1 MDMKNGLP
9 RTKRITYTAIVIA
22 LAVSLRLVKYALF
35 GPVQFVNFP
44 GIFTIVGG
52 VLFGPSVGIAVGFA
66 SYVFSDIMIGL
77 PGPWTVVNAVL
88 MASLGLISG
97 LIWGRNGYGKVT
109 KIGLGIG
116 TFVMMLAFDIVSS
129 GILLVMVLGG
139 NWLYAFTIGLIG
151 LFVPS
156 PVSGG
161 FMFAVGPITEAT
173 TTILVVT
180 IVSILIKSKTGI
192 GRGNY
197 VEG

>member
-1 MDMKNGLP
+1 MMRMKVGLS
-9 RTKRITYTAIVIA
+9 RTKKITYTAIVIA
-22 LAVSLRLVKYALF
+22 LAVSLRLVKVALF

-52 VLFGPSVGIAVGFA
+52 ILFGPSVGIAVGFA
-66 SYVFSDIMIGL
+66 SYLFSDIMIGL

-116 TFVMMLAFDIVSS
+116 TFVMMLAFDIISS

-161 FMFAVGPITEAT
+161 FMIGVGPITEVT

-180 IVSILIKSKTGI
+180 IVNILIRNRGVTSKQ
-192 GRGNY
+192 
-197 VEG
+197 V

>member
-1 MDMKNGLP
+1 MNMKSGLP
-9 RTKRITYTAIVIA
+9 RTKKITYTAILIA
-22 LAVSLRLVKYALF
+22 LAVSLRLVKVALF

-52 VLFGPSVGIAVGFA
+52 ILFGPSVGIAVGFA
-66 SYVFSDIMIGL
+66 SYLFSDIMIGL

-88 MASLGLISG
+88 MASFGLISG
-97 LIWGRNGYGKVT
+97 LIWGRNGYRKVT

-116 TFVMMLAFDIVSS
+116 TFVMMFAFDIISS

-139 NWLYAFTIGLIG
+139 NWLNAFAIGLIG
-151 LFVPS
+151 LFLPS

-161 FMFAVGPITEAT
+161 FMIGVGPITEVT

-180 IVSILIKSKTGI
+180 IVNILIRN
-192 GRGNY
+192 RG
-197 VEG
+197 VTVKQG

>member
-1 MDMKNGLP
+1 MNMKGGLP
-9 RTKRITYTAIVIA
+9 RTKKITYTAIIIA
-22 LAVSLRLVKYALF
+22 LAVSLRLVKVALF

-52 VLFGPSVGIAVGFA
+52 TLFGPSVGIAVGFA
-66 SYVFSDIMIGL
+66 SYLFSDIMIGL

-116 TFVMMLAFDIVSS
+116 TFVMMLAFDIISS

-161 FMFAVGPITEAT
+161 FMIGVGPITEVT

-180 IVSILIKSKTGI
+180 IVNILIRN
-192 GRGNY
+192 RG
-197 VEG
+197 VTVKQG

>member
-1 MDMKNGLP
+1 MNMKSGLP
-9 RTKRITYTAIVIA
+9 RTKKITYTAILIA
-22 LAVSLRLVKYALF
+22 LAVSLRLVKVALF

-52 VLFGPSVGIAVGFA
+52 ILFGPSVGIAVGFA
-66 SYVFSDIMIGL
+66 SYLFSDIMIGL

-88 MASLGLISG
+88 MASFGLISG
-97 LIWGRNGYGKVT
+97 LIWGRNGYRKVT

-116 TFVMMLAFDIVSS
+116 TFVMMLAFDIISS

-161 FMFAVGPITEAT
+161 FMIGVGPITEVT

-180 IVSILIKSKTGI
+180 IVNILIRN
-192 GRGNY
+192 RG
-197 VEG
+197 VTVKQG